1 MTLVLY
7 KLKIYTPVEYKL
19 QIQHSIWN
27 KILLW
32 WINFTYV
39 HYVLISLQILSFM
52 LMYYRQWKIKRK
64 PDPWP
69 TIPQRKQEKCKT
81 LFAKGT
87 EQRLI
92 SPTWRSTAALKSL
105 FRELPKTLWLDSVG
119 IGMQITFQVVLC
131 KCEER
136 YQKFIKKCNKYL
148 IMCNMFKINS
158 KATSTFLK
166 Y

>member
-1 MTLVLY
+1 MY
-7 KLKIYTPVEYKL
+7 IMSWFHYRPY
-19 QIQHSIWN
+19 HSCSCTIDNERSSESRILDRPFHKEN
-27 KILLW
+27 KTGKMQNSI
-32 WINFTYV
+32 
-39 HYVLISLQILSFM
+39 
-52 LMYYRQWKIKRK
+52 RK
-64 PDPWP
+64 GHHIEHSSASSSHI
-69 TIPQRKQEKCKT
+69 TRAT
-81 LFAKGT
+81 
-87 EQRLI
+87 
-92 SPTWRSTAALKSL
+92 LKSL

-119 IGMQITFQVVLC
+119 IGMQITFQVLC